1 MAKEK
6 VKVSSG
12 EVGNLEEALSPVTN
26 PPHKFSVG
34 QEVSVEGGSRG
45 KVLSIDEDGEYTVSQ
60 STTVKVP
67 EKKIAAV

>member
-6 VKVSSG
+6 VKSG
-12 EVGNLEEALSPVTN
+12 DAEEVVSPVTN

-45 KVLSIDEDGEYTVSQ
+45 KVLGITEDGEFEVSQ
-60 STTVKVP
+60 STVVTVS
-67 EKKIAAV
+67 EKKLAAV